1 MINKKIIDNTYIL
14 PCLQELKKFP
24 ISYFEQEQEGSII
37 YNNNFNSIGKNT
49 SSTFYNY
56 WNKIN
61 NKKNTENNE
70 TILNN
75 ILNNDKRKSMI
86 VPRLIP
92 ENINKCK
99 DLDLYKSK
107 SKKSYGI
114 WEILLEFM
122 LSKLKNGGTF
132 VIVSHHNR
140 IKKTL
145 LPIIDK
151 NICDG
156 YANCFTLRIEISNN
170 SLNIKVLFSGYPDRG
185 IIPENCNET
194 MTGGSNYKYCC
205 NNTLGNID
213 LSYFKQSF
221 EKINHKFKSSN
232 KYVIYIVRHGNTLHN
247 QPTKKL
253 LKNKTYVDS
262 SLTPLGMYQAIS
274 LGKKIAL
281 YKNIKEDFINSDI
294 LYGASYQSRSQ
305 LTGLLILNAIYN
317 TYKQRLPKKLNYDL
331 KLLKNVSLTRFNE
344 KMNKIL
350 EEKSIYDIYKNNLK
364 NLDEKDFKKYCK
376 NLIKNKNNENSKK
389 TNKSNR
395 KTNTKL
401 NK

>member
-1 MINKKIIDNTYIL
+1 MINKNIIDNTYIL
-14 PCLQELKKFP
+14 PCLQETKKFP
-24 ISYFEQEQEGSII
+24 IDYFEQEQEGSII

-56 WNKIN
+56 WNKTNLKN
-61 NKKNTENNE
+61 NEKNE

-75 ILNNDKRKSMI
+75 ILNNDERISMI

-99 DLDLYKSK
+99 DLYDSK
-107 SKKSYGI
+107 SKTSYGI
-114 WEILLEFM
+114 WELLLEFM

-151 NICDG
+151 KICNG

-170 SLNIKVLFSGYPDRG
+170 SLNIEVVFSGYPDRG
-185 IIPENCNET
+185 TLPENCDKT

-205 NNTLGNID
+205 NNTLGNINFN
-213 LSYFKQSF
+213 YFKKSF
-221 EKINHKFKSSN
+221 DKVNHKIKSSN
-232 KYVIYIVRHGNTLHN
+232 KYVIYVVRHGNTLHN

-253 LKNKTYVDS
+253 LKNKTYTDS
-262 SLTPLGMYQAIS
+262 NLTPLGIFQAIS
-274 LGKKIAL
+274 LGKKL
-281 YKNIKEDFINSDI
+281 SSKKYIKDDFFNNDV

-305 LTGLLILNAIYN
+305 LTGLLFLNTIYN
-317 TYKQRLPKKLNYDL
+317 THKQRLPKKLNHDL
-331 KLLKNVSLTRFNE
+331 KLLKNVSLIRFNE
-344 KMNKIL
+344 KLKKVL
-350 EEKSIYDIYKNNLK
+350 ENNTIQDIYNDSLL
-364 NLDEKDFKKYCK
+364 NLDKKEFNKYCK
-376 NLIKNKNNENSKK
+376 TLYTKNKN
-389 TNKSNR
+389 TKSNT
-395 KTNTKL
+395 KSNTK
-401 NK
+401 

>member
-37 YNNNFNSIGKNT
+37 YNNNFNSIGENT
-49 SSTFYNY
+49 SNLFYEY
-56 WNKIN
+56 WIKKKDKKEQDEIKLIDIIN
-61 NKKNTENNE
+61 GDERLSVK
-70 TILNN
+70 
-75 ILNNDKRKSMI
+75 
-86 VPRLIP
+86 VPRILP
-92 ENINKCK
+92 YGVNRCK
-99 DLDLYKSK
+99 NLYDYSSK
-107 SKKSYGI
+107 TSYGI

-122 LSKLKNGGTF
+122 TNKLKNGGTY

-145 LPIIDK
+145 LPLIDK

-185 IIPENCNET
+185 ILPENCNET

-213 LSYFKQSF
+213 LSYFKKSF

-281 YKNIKEDFINSDI
+281 YKNIKEDFINSDV

-376 NLIKNKNNENSKK
+376 NLIKNQNNR
-389 TNKSNR
+389 NR
-395 KTNTKL
+395 KTKTK
-401 NK
+401 